1 MSERRTYTLDDR
13 AVEFLSAVPKDRN
26 SQFVS
31 DLIVSFF
38 DGKDLLSVSDW
49 GFLSSKVKG
58 LRENRD
64 SGLSVSD
71 VSPGSSNPVDL
82 EKARFARVLSKLNS
96 LDLSNY
102 QAFCDFLALPDVRVG
117 GFLDWTLDRLR
128 QESGHYVEGGFFGKQ
143 WEYYEGWD
151 FVKLIPSSVFERRSS
166 DAVEFY
172 LKRQVSLL
180 NPGFGFGS
188 FLKALF
194 EVVSSRVLRDLVYRE
209 KYGIGYS
216 EYVKK
221 QMEEEEDRKR
231 NAEKAQEE
239 SEKKKAEKER
249 QEALRVE
256 RGKADFISSVEA
268 GLREKLFKG
277 RCGASSVFSK
287 CGGRLTAGYFI
298 DPDGWTSSSGGFKS
312 EVEYA
317 PVLCEK
323 HLSWYF
329 LSAARQKYT
338 FIYQE

>member
-38 DGKDLLSVSDW
+38 NGEDLLSVSDW

-64 SGLSVSD
+64 SGPSVLD

-82 EKARFARVLSKLNS
+82 EKARFARVLAKLNS

-117 GFLDWTLDRLR
+117 GFLDWTLDKLR
-128 QESGHYVEGGFFGKQ
+128 QESGHYVAGGFSGKQ

-166 DAVEFY
+166 DTVEFY
-172 LKRQVSLL
+172 LKKQVSLL
-180 NPGFGFGS
+180 NPGVNFGS
-188 FLKALF
+188 FLKGLF
-194 EVVSSRVLRDLVYRE
+194 EVVSSGVIRDLVYRE

-231 NAEKAQEE
+231 KAEKAQEE

-249 QEALRVE
+249 QELLEIEKEWV
-256 RGKADFISSVEA
+256 GYISSIESGVRKDLSNGE
-268 GLREKLFKG
+268 
-277 RCGASSVFSK
+277 CGASSLFSK
-287 CGGRLTAGYFI
+287 CEGKLSVGYFV
-298 DPDGWTSSSGGFKS
+298 DAHAWNGYSGVY
-312 EVEYA
+312 EARTDYT
-317 PVLCEK
+317 PILCEK
-323 HLSWYF
+323 HLSKYF
-329 LSAARQKYT
+329 SSVERQKYT
-338 FIYQE
+338 FVFQE